1 MCFNKILLFSA
12 NPSNHSPYKIP
23 PSPAKPHCQ
32 TFLMIYWFFNT
43 LFDSHPLKSWN
54 KLSNIVTQLQHG
66 HTIGKDCIP
75 LRCKRFGQAC
85 LSYYCAHQM
94 QVQKLILRKCQ
105 RNLSLI
111 SKANGV
117 QSNGTYFD
125 EKYSGQVDYSNL

>member
-1 MCFNKILLFSA
+1 MCFDKILLFSA

-23 PSPAKPHCQ
+23 PSPSKPHCQ

-43 LFDSHPLKSWN
+43 LFDSHPLKSW
-54 KLSNIVTQLQHG
+54 KSFSDIGHQPQDG
-66 HTIGKDCIP
+66 HTIWKDCIP
-75 LRCKRFGQAC
+75 LPCKSFGQAC

-105 RNLSLI
+105 NNLSLM
-111 SKANGV
+111 SKTDGV
-117 QSNGTYFD
+117 HSNRIYFD